1 MKSTAIIPTGGQT
14 VAATIGHGDRLIEAF
29 LAGRNKRTQ
38 TAYSRDLEDFR
49 AHAAQETV
57 SDLAGWLL
65 SLPHGE
71 ANGAV
76 LDYRASMVDRGLGS
90 ATINRRLASVRSM
103 VKLANV
109 LGMVPWKLEV
119 ANVKGQSYRD
129 TRGPGKAG
137 FNGVLTLMEGRRD
150 AKGLRDLAAV
160 RLLHDLGLRR
170 GEVVSLDLEHVDL
183 DLGTVS
189 VLGKGRTER
198 EAITLPDQTQAA
210 LAEWLQARGEWP
222 GPLFTSFDNAGKGD
236 GRLTGAGLYAVVR
249 RLGDLAGIKLRPHG
263 LRHLAI
269 TSALDLT
276 EGNTR
281 AVQRFSRH
289 RDIRT
294 LQIYDDNRTD
304 LGGEVAKMVA
314 AGA

>member
-1 MKSTAIIPTGGQT
+1 MKTAAIIPTGGQQ
-14 VAATIGHGDRLIEAF
+14 VATLTGRGQRLVEAF
-29 LAGRNKRTQ
+29 LSGRNERTLN
-38 TAYSRDLEDFR
+38 AYSRDLEDFR
-49 AHAAQETV
+49 LHTGHEST
-57 SDLAGWLL
+57 SELTGWLL

-71 ANGAV
+71 ANGAA
-76 LDYRASMVDRGLGS
+76 LDYRASMVDRGLGP
-90 ATINRRLASVRSM
+90 ATINRRLASIRSM

-119 ANVKGQSYRD
+119 PNIKGQSYRD

-137 FNGVLTLMEGRRD
+137 FQGVLTIMEGRRD
-150 AKGLRDLAAV
+150 PKGLRDLAAV

-183 DLGTVS
+183 KGGTVS
-189 VLGKGRTER
+189 VLGKGRAER
-198 EAITLPDQTQAA
+198 EAITLPEPTKAA
-210 LAEWLQARGEWP
+210 LAEWIEARGHCA
-222 GPLFTSFDNAGKGD
+222 GPMFTSFDHAGKGD
-236 GRLTGAGLYAVVR
+236 GRITGAGLYAVVK
-249 RLGDLAGIKLRPHG
+249 RLGDQAGIKLRPHG

-269 TSALDLT
+269 TAALDLT

-294 LQIYDDNRTD
+294 LQVYDDNRQD

>member
-1 MKSTAIIPTGGQT
+1 MNTAVIPTGGQE
-14 VAATIGHGDRLIEAF
+14 VAATSSSGNRLIKAF
-29 LAGRNKRTQ
+29 LSGRNKRTLN
-38 TAYSRDLEDFR
+38 AYSRDLEDFR
-49 AHAAQETV
+49 EQTGHETT

-71 ANGAV
+71 ANGAA
-76 LDYRASMVDRGLGS
+76 LDYRASMVDRGLGP
-90 ATINRRLASVRSM
+90 ATVNRRLASIRSM

-119 ANVKGQSYRD
+119 ANIKGQSYRD

-137 FNGVLTLMEGRRD
+137 FKGVLTLMEQRRD
-150 AKGLRDLAAV
+150 PKGLRDLAAV

-183 DLGTVS
+183 DAGTVS
-189 VLGKGRTER
+189 VLGKGRNQR
-198 EAITLPDQTQAA
+198 EAITLPDQTRDS
-210 LAEWLQARGEWP
+210 LFTWIQARGKEP
-222 GPLFTSFDNAGKGD
+222 GPLFTSFDRAGKGD

-249 RLGDLAGIKLRPHG
+249 KLGHEAGIKLRPHG

-269 TSALDLT
+269 TTALDLT

-294 LQIYDDNRTD
+294 LQLYDDNRQD
-304 LGGEVAKMVA
+304 LGGEVAKLVA